1 MWLGEI
7 SAVSV
12 HEGGSLEP
20 TSPQDE
26 MLYGCAVP
34 GHDALSE
41 ECGSQ
46 GFQDKDEVSLLL
58 GDSQAGGGIEL
69 ERQG

>member
-20 TSPQDE
+20 ISPQDE
-26 MLYGCAVP
+26 MLYVCAVL

-41 ECGSQ
+41 ECGSR

-58 GDSQAGGGIEL
+58 GDSQAGRGIEL
-69 ERQG
+69 EGQG